1 MAVKRESESPFS
13 KFQKAFSKSAEAIK
27 ETGAKVNDTKNTIVR
42 DAKNKIN
49 QTITPEQMQ
58 QVLSSCYDN
67 ALTGIPKVSKSVED
81 LAAEYL
87 EKTNSPE
94 QAANA
99 LINNQ
104 IMKCTTSGFLNGLGG
119 IITLPVTLPANV
131 TSVLYIQMRMIAA
144 VAVIGG
150 YDVSSDQVQSLV
162 YACLTGSAISDV
174 LKATGIQLGN
184 KVAIS
189 AIKKLSFETIKTIN
203 KKVGFRLI
211 TKFGQTGIINL
222 GKMIPVVGGVI
233 GGGFDFVS
241 TKLIA
246 NNACKLFIGSQYKE
260 DQAVSHFGKV
270 NEAILGKV
278 RKDWNNEQS

>member
-27 ETGAKVNDTKNTIVR
+27 ETGSKVNDTKNTIVR

-222 GKMIPVVGGVI
+222 GKMVPVVGGVI

-270 NEAILGKV
+270 NEAILSKV